1 MDPKIK
7 VNSEVI
13 RLPEEDIELNLYDLG
28 IREDSQDTHTHTHTQ
43 TTSRKSNA
51 GFTKSKFLFF
61 QTHSLLQI
69 GVMLAQ

>member
-28 IREDSQDTHTHTHTQ
+28 IREDSQDTHTHTHTNYKQ
-43 TTSRKSNA
+43 K
-51 GFTKSKFLFF
+51 K
-61 QTHSLLQI
+61 
-69 GVMLAQ
+69 